1 MWKYFVFLLNLTSHT
16 CVTLPWCYVEIFF
29 FFPFKSTIVYVR
41 HSPLMWQAMYD
52 NPVHMIFLVSDPQS
66 IMLTTWLFQTYA
78 CQWNSSQK
86 SDFFFFSS
94 VTTIFSFSLTRC
106 CEHAKHDNAIDT
118 STFIHSCMT
127 SDNVPGK
134 AWQTNCNYI
143 VLVRMFSGINYC
155 QTLLCFIWAM
165 PTVFTHTSDY
175 IDGSVQKRRNSSV
188 LALTHRYISDY
199 IL

>member
-86 SDFFFFSS
+86 SDFFFFQLCNNY
-94 VTTIFSFSLTRC
+94 F
-106 CEHAKHDNAIDT
+106 
-118 STFIHSCMT
+118 FIQPDKMLNMQNMT
-127 SDNVPGK
+127 M
-134 AWQTNCNYI
+134 QLI
-143 VLVRMFSGINYC
+143 R
-155 QTLLCFIWAM
+155 LL
-165 PTVFTHTSDY
+165 
-175 IDGSVQKRRNSSV
+175 
-188 LALTHRYISDY
+188 LY
-199 IL
+199 ILVWLPTTFLERLDKLIVITLYWYACSRVWIIAKLCCASSGQCQQYSHIPVIISMGQCKKDVTPVC